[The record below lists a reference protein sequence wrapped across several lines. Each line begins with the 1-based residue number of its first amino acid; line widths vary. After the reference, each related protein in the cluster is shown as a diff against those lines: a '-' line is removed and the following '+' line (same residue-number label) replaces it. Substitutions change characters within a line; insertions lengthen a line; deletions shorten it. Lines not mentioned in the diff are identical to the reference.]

1 MRYRV
6 ALLSVMGAAIFMGV
20 FGCSGKSG
28 SDLDPVL
35 VREFANTLYNQQ
47 LFTQAIREY
56 NKYLTEY
63 DVSDEE
69 QANIN
74 FIIAN
79 IYFERQKD
87 YENALAHYLKVKHLF
102 PESRLVT
109 EANKQIVA
117 CLERLERSV
126 DAQQALAES
135 AVIDPADI
143 PERRPG
149 EVIARIGK
157 REITQGDLDFEI
169 SQLPPYMQNEF
180 KDREKKLE
188 FLKGYIATELLY
200 DTAKRKGLDKD
211 SDVIFGAFQSKKRL
225 MVDKLVQEEIS
236 QKIELDESTLELFFK
251 AHKDRYAEKDDGG
264 NIIEEKLFSDV
275 KEQVAQDYAQ
285 QQFQEKYESLIR
297 RMMSAEEAQIF
308 ESRVK

>member
-1 MRYRV
+1 M
-6 ALLSVMGAAIFMGV
+6 
-20 FGCSGKSG
+20 
-28 SDLDPVL
+28 
-35 VREFANTLYNQQ
+35 
-47 LFTQAIREY
+47 
-56 NKYLTEY
+56 
-63 DVSDEE
+63 
-69 QANIN
+69 
-74 FIIAN
+74 
-79 IYFERQKD
+79 
-87 YENALAHYLKVKHLF
+87 
-102 PESRLVT
+102 
-109 EANKQIVA
+109 
-117 CLERLERSV
+117 
-126 DAQQALAES
+126 
-135 AVIDPADI
+135 IDPADI

-149 EVIARIGK
+149 DVIARIGK